1 MKNWPSATVTTPTKS
16 LSKRFSTFSR
26 DESSKLASPQNQKVM
41 ASKGRKTSIVAS
53 VVRGGEQQ
61 QQEEETTAPSYYEED
76 QLDYIYQHSPSRRSP
91 ALSRRPSRSS
101 LAPDNRSNRDMSI
114 GASPAASSLHAYRT
128 AMDEQDKNGAVGLL
142 GIVSI

>member
-26 DESSKLASPQNQKVM
+26 DESSKLASPQNQKAM
-41 ASKGRKTSIVAS
+41 TNKGRKTSIVKS
-53 VVRGGEQQ
+53 VARGGEQA
-61 QQEEETTAPSYYEED
+61 QEEETTVPSYYEED

-91 ALSRRPSRSS
+91 PLSRRPSRSS